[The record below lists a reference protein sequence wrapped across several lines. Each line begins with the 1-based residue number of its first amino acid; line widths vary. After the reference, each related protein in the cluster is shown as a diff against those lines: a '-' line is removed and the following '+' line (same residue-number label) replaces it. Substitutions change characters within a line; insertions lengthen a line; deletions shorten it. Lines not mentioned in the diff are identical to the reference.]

1 MGSCAESVV
10 RRGRERPPKDS
21 QCIKS
26 GRPRTPCGLHG
37 ALLLSPP
44 MRTRLMLPAAL
55 PVMAQQ
61 FSSLEERM
69 SAADFKAAGLD
80 KLTPQE
86 LQSLDNWLRT
96 HEQTKMVSASG
107 QPVFY
112 PENQPRD
119 KFDTHLVGHFNGWAG
134 QTTFTLDNGQ
144 VWKQAESG
152 TYSCPDVDNP
162 EVTIKP
168 MILGSWLMYVQGC
181 NQSLRVE
188 RVKYHPPIPHP

>member
-1 MGSCAESVV
+1 MRIRLIPAA
-10 RRGRERPPKDS
+10 
-21 QCIKS
+21 
-26 GRPRTPCGLHG
+26 L
-37 ALLLSPP
+37 ALLV
-44 MRTRLMLPAAL
+44 AAL

-80 KLTPQE
+80 KLSPEQ
-86 LQSLDNWLRT
+86 LHFLDSWLRA
-96 HEQTKMVSASG
+96 HEQVKTVSPSG

-112 PENQPRD
+112 PDEQARD
-119 KFDTHLVGHFNGWAG
+119 KFNTHLVGHFSGWAG
-134 QTTFTLDNGQ
+134 HTVFTLDNGQ

-152 TYSCPDVDNP
+152 AYSCPDIDNP

-188 RVKYHPPIPHP
+188 RVK

>member
-1 MGSCAESVV
+1 
-10 RRGRERPPKDS
+10 
-21 QCIKS
+21 
-26 GRPRTPCGLHG
+26 
-37 ALLLSPP
+37 
-44 MRTRLMLPAAL
+44 MRTRLLLPAALALFLTAL

-80 KLTPQE
+80 KLSPQQ
-86 LQSLDNWLRT
+86 LQFLDEWLRT
-96 HEQTKMVSASG
+96 HEQVKAVTASG

-112 PENQPRD
+112 PDNQPRD
-119 KFDTHLVGHFNGWAG
+119 KFSTHLVGPFSGWAG
-134 QTTFTLDNGQ
+134 HTVFTLDNGQ

-152 TYSCPDVDNP
+152 AYSCPSIDNP

-181 NQSLRVE
+181 SESVRVE
-188 RVKYHPPIPHP
+188 RIK

>member
-1 MGSCAESVV
+1 
-10 RRGRERPPKDS
+10 
-21 QCIKS
+21 
-26 GRPRTPCGLHG
+26 
-37 ALLLSPP
+37 
-44 MRTRLMLPAAL
+44 MRTRLMLPAALALFLTAL

-80 KLTPQE
+80 KLSPQQ
-86 LQSLDNWLRT
+86 LRFLDDWLRT
-96 HEQTKMVSASG
+96 HEPVKAVTASG

-119 KFDTHLVGHFNGWAG
+119 KFSTHLVGQFNGWAG
-134 QTTFTLDNGQ
+134 HSTFTLDNGQ

-152 TYSCPDVDNP
+152 AYSCPSIDNP

-181 NQSLRVE
+181 NESVRVE
-188 RVKYHPPIPHP
+188 RIK

>member
-1 MGSCAESVV
+1 
-10 RRGRERPPKDS
+10 
-21 QCIKS
+21 
-26 GRPRTPCGLHG
+26 
-37 ALLLSPP
+37 
-44 MRTRLMLPAAL
+44 MLPAALALFLTAL

-80 KLTPQE
+80 KLSPQQ
-86 LQSLDNWLRT
+86 LRFLDDWLRT
-96 HEQTKMVSASG
+96 HEPVKAVTASG

-112 PENQPRD
+112 PDNQPRD
-119 KFDTHLVGHFNGWAG
+119 KFSTHLVGQFNGWAG
-134 QTTFTLDNGQ
+134 HSTFTLDNGQ

-152 TYSCPDVDNP
+152 AYSCPSIDNP

-181 NQSLRVE
+181 NESVRVE
-188 RVKYHPPIPHP
+188 RIK

>member
-1 MGSCAESVV
+1 
-10 RRGRERPPKDS
+10 
-21 QCIKS
+21 
-26 GRPRTPCGLHG
+26 
-37 ALLLSPP
+37 
-44 MRTRLMLPAAL
+44 MRTRLMLPAALALLLTAL

-80 KLTPQE
+80 KLSPQE
-86 LQSLDNWLRT
+86 LQNLDNGLRT

-107 QPVFY
+107 APVFY
-112 PENQPRD
+112 PDNQPRD
-119 KFDTHLVGHFNGWAG
+119 KFSTHLVGHFNGWAG

-152 TYSCPDVDNP
+152 AYSCPDVDNP

-181 NQSLRVE
+181 NQSVRVD
-188 RVKYHPPIPHP
+188 RVK

>member
-1 MGSCAESVV
+1 
-10 RRGRERPPKDS
+10 
-21 QCIKS
+21 
-26 GRPRTPCGLHG
+26 
-37 ALLLSPP
+37 
-44 MRTRLMLPAAL
+44 MLPAALALFLTAL

-80 KLTPQE
+80 KLSPQQ
-86 LQSLDNWLRT
+86 LRFLDDWLRT
-96 HEQTKMVSASG
+96 HEPVKAVTASG

-112 PENQPRD
+112 PDNQPRD
-119 KFDTHLVGHFNGWAG
+119 KFSTHLVGQFNGWTG
-134 QTTFTLDNGQ
+134 HTTFTLDNGQ

-152 TYSCPDVDNP
+152 AYSCPSIDNP

-181 NQSLRVE
+181 NESVRVE
-188 RVKYHPPIPHP
+188 RIK

>member
-1 MGSCAESVV
+1 MLLAA
-10 RRGRERPPKDS
+10 
-21 QCIKS
+21 
-26 GRPRTPCGLHG
+26 L
-37 ALLLSPP
+37 ALLL
-44 MRTRLMLPAAL
+44 TAL

-80 KLTPQE
+80 KLTPEQ
-86 LQSLDNWLRT
+86 LRHLNDWLRT
-96 HEQTKMVSASG
+96 HEQVKTVTSSG

-112 PENQPRD
+112 PDNQPRD
-119 KFDTHLVGHFNGWAG
+119 KFTTHLVGHFNGWG
-134 QTTFTLDNGQ
+134 GHTTFTLDNGQ

-152 TYSCPDVDNP
+152 AYSCPDIDNP

-181 NQSLRVE
+181 NQSVRVD
-188 RVKYHPPIPHP
+188 RVK

>member
-1 MGSCAESVV
+1 
-10 RRGRERPPKDS
+10 
-21 QCIKS
+21 
-26 GRPRTPCGLHG
+26 
-37 ALLLSPP
+37 
-44 MRTRLMLPAAL
+44 MRTRLMLLAALAVLLTAL

-96 HEQTKMVSASG
+96 HERVQVKAVDASG
-107 QPVFY
+107 KPIFY
-112 PENQPRD
+112 TNDKPRD
-119 KFDTHLVGHFNGWAG
+119 KFTSHLVGHFNGWG
-134 QTTFTLDNGQ
+134 GHSVFTLDNGQ

-152 TYSCPDVDNP
+152 AYSCPEIDNP
-162 EVTIKP
+162 GVTIKP

-181 NQSLRVE
+181 NQSVRVE
-188 RVKYHPPIPHP
+188 REQ